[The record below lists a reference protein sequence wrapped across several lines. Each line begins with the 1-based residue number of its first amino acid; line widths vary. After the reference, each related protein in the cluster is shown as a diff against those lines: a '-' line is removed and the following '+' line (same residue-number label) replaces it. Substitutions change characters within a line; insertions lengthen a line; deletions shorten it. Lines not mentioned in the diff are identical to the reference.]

1 MKTSLAHPV
10 SLSTRRLTL
19 ACLAGALVS
28 LVGLTLTDNIA
39 HAASYSVTITT
50 DGGAGSL
57 RNAITLANTNPGPD
71 TINLPA
77 GTYTLT
83 IAGENEDLNA
93 TGDLDITGATTIIG
107 AGSGS
112 TIIDAY
118 GIDRGIEMFGGP
130 VVLQSLTVTNG
141 SAVGQSGGNVLANQY
156 VDLTVADSVIS
167 NGTALYG
174 GGIAAD
180 SGTTTILRSE
190 IINNTVNFVPG
201 NGAIGS
207 AIAKGGAGNGT
218 LIVTDSL
225 IAGNNAIEGSGA
237 LYAASNA
244 TFSNSTFTGNTGLQY
259 TVLFG
264 SYGNAVN
271 MTATLS
277 HVTIAGNTTSG
288 SAFGSGLAM
297 NMVAPSTMTLTV
309 EGSLI
314 QNNLRMGAV
323 SNCNVAASGAITSG
337 GHNLSDDATCTS
349 FTQPGDLN
357 NNQSTTLGALAN
369 NGGPTRTLAL
379 VAGSS
384 AIDAAGACGGVTLT
398 DQRSVSRPQGP
409 ACDIGAFEVAV
420 VVVPTTTVEPTTV
433 APTTNA
439 PTTNAPTTNAPT
451 TNAPD
456 TTVATPST
464 VGSGGIGAATT
475 QPPIT
480 YGDVVLHGD
489 LPATGSSHS
498 TSLWL
503 ATLVCSLGAMLV
515 LTARRLVR

>member
-1 MKTSLAHPV
+1 M
-10 SLSTRRLTL
+10 R

-71 TINLPA
+71 TISLPA
-77 GTYTLT
+77 GTYTLS
-83 IAGENEDLNA
+83 IAGANEDLNA

-112 TIIDAY
+112 TIIDAN
-118 GIDRGIEMFGGP
+118 GIDRVFELLGGP

-141 SAVGQSGGNVLANQY
+141 AVAPGNAGGNLLQRQY
-156 VDLTVADSVIS
+156 VDLTVADSVVS
-167 NGTALYG
+167 NGSATYG
-174 GGIAAD
+174 GGISAD
-180 SGTTTILRSE
+180 RGVTTIIRSE
-190 IINNTVNFVPG
+190 IINNTVTEFPG
-201 NGAIGS
+201 AGGDGS
-207 AIAKGGAGNGT
+207 AISKSGAANAT
-218 LIVTDSL
+218 LIVTGSL
-225 IAGNNAIEGSGA
+225 IAGNNAVQAS
-237 LYAASNA
+237 AAV
-244 TFSNSTFTGNTGLQY
+244 FVGSNSTITNSTITGNTSLTH
-259 TVLFG
+259 TVLVEA
-264 SYGNAVN
+264 SSNETISVL
-271 MTATLS
+271 LS
-277 HVTIAGNTTSG
+277 HVTIANNTTSG
-288 SAFGSGLAM
+288 SASGSGLAL
-297 NMVAPSTMTLTV
+297 NFIAPTTSTLTV

-314 QNNLRMGAV
+314 KNNLRSGAL
-323 SNCNVAASGAITSG
+323 SNCYVSASGAITSG
-337 GHNLSDDATCTS
+337 GHNLSDDASCTS

-357 NNQSTTLGALAN
+357 NNQSTTLGALAD

-379 VAGSS
+379 VTGSS
-384 AIDAAGACGGVTLT
+384 AIDAAGGCGGVTPT

-433 APTTNA
+433 PPTTNA
-439 PTTNAPTTNAPT
+439 PTTNAPTTVAPGSTLVEPPTSVGNGVVGLT
-451 TNAPD
+451 T
-456 TTVATPST
+456 TLL
-464 VGSGGIGAATT
+464 
-475 QPPIT
+475 PPIT

-489 LPATGSSHS
+489 LPATGSSHA

-503 ATLVCSLGAMLV
+503 AMLVCSLGAMLV